1 MSGRNRVPSFQ
12 LASGTTNE
20 RDNSYNLTT
29 IGNIFYNTDTSNV
42 EVYHEDPSNNA
53 GWRDLV
59 MNNKEQIDISG
70 NLGVSG
76 DVDISGN
83 VTTTKIVARTA
94 SGVSLVNNAGDKGLK
109 VYDNGNVGINLESDV
124 TSPKAPMTIDESNS
138 NNDQTA
144 TSATFKYI
152 KHNGAGVA
160 SENTGEMAIYANG
173 RIVATN
179 AVGSHA
185 GTFTASDMRIKS
197 DVRDLS
203 NGEAIEKL
211 KQLKPKRYGYVDKVK
226 RGNTEVYGFIAQEV
240 AEVLPESIMKEM
252 DYMPTIYKVFDLSG
266 TTINCNDSSNNSL
279 YDVSNVE
286 LDDKLLLYDENDKK
300 HFVKVS
306 GVAMSLNTI
315 QIDKTINGSKV
326 FAYGKEEDDFHF
338 IKKDHIWTLTT
349 ASVLEMLEKIES
361 LEARLTALETH

>member
-1 MSGRNRVPSFQ
+1 
-12 LASGTTNE
+12 
-20 RDNSYNLTT
+20 
-29 IGNIFYNTDTSNV
+29 V
-42 EVYHEDPSNNA
+42 EVYHEDPSNNV
-53 GWRDLV
+53 GWRDFV
-59 MNNKEQIDISG
+59 VNNKEQIDISG
-70 NLGVSG
+70 N
-76 DVDISGN
+76 VDIERNLVVRGDISA
-83 VTTTKIVARTA
+83 TKIVARTA

-109 VYDNGNVGINLESDV
+109 VYDNGNVGINLESDQ
-124 TSPKAPMTIDESNS
+124 TPDACLAIDYTNS
-138 NNDQTA
+138 N
-144 TSATFKYI
+144 TSAVGSGSLKYLY
-152 KHNGAGVA
+152 HTSSGVNVSA
-160 SENTGEMAIYANG
+160 TESHGNVGVWTNG
-173 RIVATN
+173 RIVTTSAI
-179 AVGSHA
+179 GSTS

-226 RGNTEVYGFIAQEV
+226 RGTEVYGFIAQEV
-240 AEVLPESIMKEM
+240 AEVLPESIMKET